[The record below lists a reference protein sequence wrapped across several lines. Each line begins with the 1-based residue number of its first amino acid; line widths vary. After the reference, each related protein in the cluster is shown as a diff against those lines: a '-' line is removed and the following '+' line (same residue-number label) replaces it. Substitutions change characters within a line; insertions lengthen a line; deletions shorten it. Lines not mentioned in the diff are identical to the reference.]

1 MNLKNSKEDNHLVT
15 SPQVADDT
23 PELSAE
29 ELDSVTGGKVSMQEF
44 HFTSK
49 NDKSSPNLMG
59 ACATGK
65 HFPTATITVR

>member
-1 MNLKNSKEDNHLVT
+1 MLKNSQEDKNFVA
-15 SPQVADDT
+15 SPEVEDDT

-29 ELDSVTGGKVSMQEF
+29 ELDDVSGGKVSMQEF

-49 NDKSSPNLMG
+49 GDKSSPNLMG
-59 ACATGK
+59 PCATGK